1 MVVFP
6 PAKINLGLNVLR
18 KRADGFHEIE
28 SVLFPIPLTD
38 ALEAIVDHELPEGQ
52 LIYSRSGTP
61 IPGNLAADLCTR
73 AHSMLAERR
82 VLPGIRLHLHKVIPM
97 GAGLGGGSSD
107 GANTL
112 FLLNDLLQLGFSIS
126 ELASMAEQLGSD
138 CPFFLD
144 HVAQLATGRGEV
156 LTPVDLDLSGLFL
169 FLIAPNV
176 HVGTA
181 EVYANTG
188 PTERSAELHSS
199 VSRSRISEWPT
210 TLVNTMEPYVF
221 RTYPAVA
228 EAKQLLIEAG
238 ARYASMSGSGSTV
251 YGLFDEPPSGIQL
264 PLDHRSWLFKL

>member
-28 SVLFPIPLTD
+28 SVLFPVPLTD
-38 ALEAIVDHELPEGQ
+38 VLEAIVDPELPEGQ

-73 AHSMLAERR
+73 AHSMVAERR
-82 VLPGIRLHLHKVIPM
+82 VLPGVRLHLHKVIPM

-112 FLLNDLLQLGFSIS
+112 SLLNDLLDLGLSMS
-126 ELASMAEQLGSD
+126 ELAGMAVRLGSD
-138 CPFFLD
+138 CSFFLD
-144 HVAQLATGRGEV
+144 QGAKLATGRGEE
-156 LTPVDLDLSGLFL
+156 LTPVDLDLSGLYL
-169 FLIAPNV
+169 YMIAPNV

-181 EVYANTG
+181 EVYANSA
-188 PTERSAELHSS
+188 PTERSAELH
-199 VSRSRISEWPT
+199 VLASRSRIPEWPT
-210 TLVNTMEPYVF
+210 HLVNTMEQYVF

-228 EAKQLLIEAG
+228 DAKRLLIEAVH
-238 ARYASMSGSGSTV
+238 ATLR
-251 YGLFDEPPSGIQL
+251 
-264 PLDHRSWLFKL
+264 